1 MFHISHW
8 ELTNNVYQAFLF
20 AMFKYGDIN
29 TSVWRFVMEQE
40 VGCRQMDIIVVGP
53 TKVIIY
59 ELKKVSNIED
69 MEQSA
74 IQALMQV
81 ETHKYYGSG
90 TNY

>member
-1 MFHISHW
+1 
-8 ELTNNVYQAFLF
+8 
-20 AMFKYGDIN
+20 
-29 TSVWRFVMEQE
+29 MEQE

-81 ETHKYYGSG
+81 ETHKYYMGLAQTIECVQEYGIVSIIQSA
-90 TNY
+90 TQILMSA